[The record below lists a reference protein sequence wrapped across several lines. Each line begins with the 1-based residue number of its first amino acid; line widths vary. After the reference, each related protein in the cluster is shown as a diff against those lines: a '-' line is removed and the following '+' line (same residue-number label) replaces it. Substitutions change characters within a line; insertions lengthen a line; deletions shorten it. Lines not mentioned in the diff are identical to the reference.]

1 MEDIGLMNILVW
13 GAIGVVVVHL
23 FMKVRNN
30 EINKTEEEKEYDL
43 NDYNL
48 NGYNMNGYDK
58 KPGGY
63 SKEPNGRI
71 NETNGNK
78 KNGGGMA
85 FAYVVGI
92 IALCGIVSIAGAL
105 KAKQQEQDIIDNG
118 KKTVAAVTRVE
129 VYDTYDSDGDIN
141 TEKDVYLQ
149 YKVDGRIHKAVIK
162 KAHFYP
168 SVGDQVDIYYRSNQ
182 PDDIV
187 CLANTHGIMSVKFKT
202 GVGILVFVAFMVVIY
217 IWTRIKE
224 GQKDSGMQ

>member
-13 GAIGVVVVHL
+13 GAIGVVVVRL

-58 KPGGY
+58 KSGGY

-71 NETNGNK
+71 KETNGHK
-78 KNGGGMA
+78 QNGGGMV
-85 FAYVVGI
+85 FVYIVGV

-105 KAKQQEQDIIDNG
+105 KAKRQEQDIIDNG

-129 VYDTYDSDGDIN
+129 VYDTYDTDGDIN

-149 YKVDGRIHKAVIK
+149 YKVDGRIHKAIIK

-187 CLANTHGIMSVKFKT
+187 CLANTHGIISVKFKT
-202 GVGILVFVAFMVVIY
+202 GVGILFFVAFMVAIY
-217 IWTRIKE
+217 MRTRIKE
-224 GQKDSGMQ
+224 G

>member
-13 GAIGVVVVHL
+13 GAIGVVVVRL

-58 KPGGY
+58 KSGGY

-71 NETNGNK
+71 KETNGHK
-78 KNGGGMA
+78 QNGGGMV
-85 FAYVVGI
+85 FVYIVGV

-105 KAKQQEQDIIDNG
+105 KAKRQEQDIIDNG

-129 VYDTYDSDGDIN
+129 VYDTYDTDGDIN

-149 YKVDGRIHKAVIK
+149 YKVDGRIHKAIIK

-202 GVGILVFVAFMVVIY
+202 GVGILFFVAFMVAIY
-217 IWTRIKE
+217 MRTRIKE
-224 GQKDSGMQ
+224 G

>member
-13 GAIGVVVVHL
+13 GAIGAVVVHL

-30 EINKTEEEKEYDL
+30 EINKPEEERNHDL
-43 NDYNL
+43 IGYNL
-48 NGYNMNGYDK
+48 NGYDK

-71 NETNGNK
+71 KETGGHK
-78 KNGGGMA
+78 KKGGGMA
-85 FAYVVGI
+85 FVYIVGI

-105 KAKQQEQDIIDNG
+105 KAKRQEQDIIDNG

-129 VYDTYDSDGDIN
+129 VYDTYDTDGDIN

-149 YKVDGRIHKAVIK
+149 YKVDGRIHKAIIK

-168 SVGDQVDIYYRSNQ
+168 SVGNQVDIYYRSNQ

-202 GVGILVFVAFMVVIY
+202 GVGILVFVAFMVAIY
-217 IWTRIKE
+217 MWTRIKE

>member
-1 MEDIGLMNILVW
+1 MMNILAW
-13 GAIGVVVVHL
+13 GVIGVVIVHL

-30 EINKTEEEKEYDL
+30 EINKPEEERNYD
-43 NDYNL
+43 L
-48 NGYNMNGYDK
+48 NGYNLNGYDK

-63 SKEPNGRI
+63 KMEPNGH
-71 NETNGNK
+71 NK
-78 KNGGGMA
+78 DIDGHKKKGGSMA
-85 FAYVVGI
+85 FVYIAGL

-105 KAKQQEQDIIDNG
+105 KAKRQEQGIIDNG
-118 KKTVAAVTRVE
+118 RKTVAAVTKVD

-168 SVGDQVDIYYRSNQ
+168 SVGDQIDIYYRTDQ

-187 CLANTHGIMSVKFKT
+187 CLADSQGIMSVKFKT
-202 GVGILVFVAFMVVIY
+202 GVGILVFVAILVVIY
-217 IWTRIKE
+217 VNARIKE
-224 GQKDSGMQ
+224 RRNDRQMQ

>member
-13 GAIGVVVVHL
+13 GAIGVVVVRL

-58 KPGGY
+58 KSGGY

-71 NETNGNK
+71 KETNGHK
-78 KNGGGMA
+78 QNGGGMV
-85 FAYVVGI
+85 FVYIVGV

-105 KAKQQEQDIIDNG
+105 KAKRQEQDIIDNG

-129 VYDTYDSDGDIN
+129 VYDTYDTDGDIN

-149 YKVDGRIHKAVIK
+149 YKVDGRIHKAIIK

-187 CLANTHGIMSVKFKT
+187 CMANTHGIMSVKFKT
-202 GVGILVFVAFMVVIY
+202 GVGILFFVAFMVAIY
-217 IWTRIKE
+217 MRTRIKE
-224 GQKDSGMQ
+224 G

>member
-13 GAIGVVVVHL
+13 GAIGVVVVRL

-58 KPGGY
+58 KSGGY

-71 NETNGNK
+71 KETNGHK
-78 KNGGGMA
+78 QNGGGMV
-85 FAYVVGI
+85 FVYIVGV

-105 KAKQQEQDIIDNG
+105 KAKRQEQDIIDNG

-129 VYDTYDSDGDIN
+129 VYDTYDTDGDIN

-149 YKVDGRIHKAVIK
+149 YKVDGRIYKAIIK

-202 GVGILVFVAFMVVIY
+202 GVGILVFVAFMVAIY
-217 IWTRIKE
+217 MRTRIKE
-224 GQKDSGMQ
+224 G

>member
-13 GAIGVVVVHL
+13 GAIGVVVVRL

-58 KPGGY
+58 KSGGY

-71 NETNGNK
+71 KETNEHK
-78 KNGGGMA
+78 QNGGGMA
-85 FAYVVGI
+85 FVYIVGVVV
-92 IALCGIVSIAGAL
+92 LCGIVSIAGAL
-105 KAKQQEQDIIDNG
+105 RAKQQERDIIDNG

-129 VYDTYDSDGDIN
+129 VYDTYDTDGDIN

-149 YKVDGRIHKAVIK
+149 YKVDGRLHKAIIK

-187 CLANTHGIMSVKFKT
+187 CLDNTHGIVSVKFKT
-202 GVGILVFVAFMVVIY
+202 GVGILGFAAFMVAIY
-217 IWTRIKE
+217 MWTRIKE
-224 GQKDSGMQ
+224 GQKGSGMQ